1 MRHCTHSNTTMR
13 HNSPHPRWACCNPQ
27 NLAHS
32 WCVYGWVPAGSRTH
46 PTHRCTSWIQPLG
59 VTEYQSTQH
68 LSTSQAT
75 VGSSKPSRVHLLCC
89 AVHASQKFTAAAMV
103 LRIDTPLFHRDQL
116 RLQRIFCRWPQMI
129 CVFPVAL
136 LDYTRIKAYVAC
148 HQGCAWRLSIASPPC
163 NTHIASLTP
172 RVSVA

>member
-1 MRHCTHSNTTMR
+1 MGVLQSTEPGSLLVCVWVGACGVTYAS
-13 HNSPHPRWACCNPQ
+13 HPSLHA
-27 NLAHS
+27 
-32 WCVYGWVPAGSRTH
+32 
-46 PTHRCTSWIQPLG
+46 SWIQPLG
-59 VTEYQSTQH
+59 VTVYQSTQL

-75 VGSSKPSRVHLLCC
+75 VGTSKPSRAHLLCC

-103 LRIDTPLFHRDQL
+103 LRIDTPLFNRDQL